1 MVVSSVP
8 YVTEDEIPID
18 SPPHNI
24 RQLFVTKNLV
34 LCNEVQKTFC
44 EIRNATRCKS
54 MDKTGEKAV
63 PEKFDDFKND
73 EFPVFLTSKKLLLM
87 IDGSLPNPF
96 FKRDSSGKLLV
107 GVQNDNL
114 RVFNWDNLLNT
125 DANRNWSDLKKD
137 FLL

>member
-1 MVVSSVP
+1 MLQVS
-8 YVTEDEIPID
+8 YVTEDENPLD

-44 EIRNATRCKS
+44 EMRNATRNTAMENK
-54 MDKTGEKAV
+54 GEKAV
-63 PEKFDDFKND
+63 PERLDDFQND
-73 EFPVFLTSKKLLLM
+73 DFPVFLTSKKLLMM

-107 GVQNDNL
+107 SFQNHTMIVSYIHVL
-114 RVFNWDNLLNT
+114 
-125 DANRNWSDLKKD
+125 
-137 FLL
+137 

>member
-1 MVVSSVP
+1 MFHVS

-18 SPPHNI
+18 SRPHNI

-44 EIRNATRCKS
+44 EMRNATRNTA
-54 MDKTGEKAV
+54 MENTGEKAI
-63 PEKFDDFKND
+63 PERFDDFQND
-73 EFPVFLTSKKLLLM
+73 EFPVFLTSKKLLLI

-107 GVQNDNL
+107 RVQNHNT
-114 RVFNWDNLLNT
+114 RVIDITGIMWLL
-125 DANRNWSDLKKD
+125 LM
-137 FLL
+137 LIIIGVI